1 MSSVHYIPRPAPDAA
16 STLDF
21 GHLNRLHHGVRA
33 GGDQQHVHDKQTAQ
47 QFEALLIQQLL
58 KQSRQAA
65 GPGSLFDSSQTRL
78 VQGMQD
84 DQLAMQ
90 LSNPGLGLAQA
101 LMDQIRMARGD
112 SGRVENQASRIPPEL
127 ALSRL
132 PHLRSNI
139 SDPSRA
145 GDDANRPMLSSISDL
160 INLLSKPA
168 NAVEYVAGAVR
179 GAPQHIHE
187 FVDRMGAPARQAAAE
202 SGVPA
207 RLILSQAAL
216 ESGWGRREIKHEDGS
231 TTHNLFG
238 IKATRG
244 WKGKVAHIMTT
255 EFENGVARKVM
266 QPFRAYDSYAESF
279 ADYAKLIGNNKRY
292 SEVLTAPS
300 AEEAAHRIQA
310 AGYATDPAYADKLI
324 SIMSYFER
332 GAVFQRGDA

>member
-1 MSSVHYIPRPAPDAA
+1 MSSVHYIPRPAPEAI

-21 GHLNRLHHGVRA
+21 NHLNRLHHGVRA
-33 GGDQQHVHDKQTAQ
+33 GGDQQHIHDKQTAQ

-78 VQGMQD
+78 VQGMRD

-90 LSNPGLGLAQA
+90 LASPGLGLAQA
-101 LMDQIRMARGD
+101 LMEQIRTARGD
-112 SGRVENQASRIPPEL
+112 SMHANNAVDRTPPEL

-132 PHLRSNI
+132 PHLRSSI
-139 SDPSRA
+139 SESD
-145 GDDANRPMLSSISDL
+145 GGENRPVLSSISEL

-168 NAVEYVAGAVR
+168 NAVEYVAGAIR
-179 GAPQHIHE
+179 GAPKHIHE
-187 FVDRMGAPARQAAAE
+187 FVDRMGAAARHAAEE

-238 IKATRG
+238 IKATGG

-324 SIMSYFER
+324 SIMGYFDR
-332 GAVFQRGDA
+332 GPAFGNGNA

>member
-1 MSSVHYIPRPAPDAA
+1 MSVHYIPRPAPDAV
-16 STLDF
+16 SSLDF
-21 GHLNRLHHGVRA
+21 SHLNRLHHGVRT
-33 GGDQQHVHDKQTAQ
+33 GGEQQHVHDRQTAE

-58 KQSRQAA
+58 KQSRASS
-65 GPGSLFDSSQTRL
+65 GPGSLFDSPQTRL
-78 VQGMQD
+78 AQGMSD

-90 LSNPGLGLAQA
+90 LASPGLGLAQA
-101 LMDQIRMARGD
+101 LMEQIRMARGD
-112 SGRVENQASRIPPEL
+112 ASSSDPQASATPPEL

-132 PHLRSNI
+132 PHLRSSI
-139 SDPSRA
+139 SDSQDGNDA
-145 GDDANRPMLSSISDL
+145 GRPMLSSISEL
-160 INLLSKPA
+160 IGLLSKPA
-168 NAVEYVAGAVR
+168 NAVEYVAGAIR
-179 GAPQHIHE
+179 GAPTHIHE
-187 FVDRMGAPARQAAAE
+187 FVDRMGSAARHAAEE

-216 ESGWGRREIKHEDGS
+216 ESGWGRREIKHEDGT

-238 IKATRG
+238 IKATGG

-255 EFENGVARKVM
+255 EYENGVARKVM

-279 ADYAKLIGNNKRY
+279 ADYAKLIGNNSRY

-324 SIMSYFER
+324 SIMSYFDR
-332 GAVFQRGDA
+332 GPAFDRGEA

>member
-1 MSSVHYIPRPAPDAA
+1 MSSVHYIPRPAPDAV

-21 GHLNRLHHGVRA
+21 GHLNRLHQGVRA

-112 SGRVENQASRIPPEL
+112 SAPVENDLTRTPPEL

-132 PHLRSNI
+132 PHLRSSI
-139 SDPSRA
+139 GDASQG
-145 GDDANRPMLSSISDL
+145 GDDADRPMLSSISDL

-168 NAVEYVAGAVR
+168 NAVEYVAGAIR
-179 GAPQHIHE
+179 GAPKHIHE
-187 FVDRMGAPARQAAAE
+187 FVDRMGSAARHAAAE

-238 IKATRG
+238 IKATGG

-266 QPFRAYDSYAESF
+266 QPFRAYDSYADSF
-279 ADYAKLIGNNKRY
+279 ADYAKLISNNKRY

-300 AEEAAHRIQA
+300 AEQAAHRIQA

-332 GAVFQRGDA
+332 GAVFERGDA